1 MLVIHGTWA
10 YGVLSLWAED
20 SGRPASA
27 GLQPRRT
34 SRAPRP
40 HPFAADP
47 DVLADAVAE
56 LAGPSADLARKA
68 IEDELTLRLPS
79 APDGPQASPELG
91 RAADAAD
98 GAAAAA
104 AAVGGQAARAAL
116 AAWRVPALTFDPPVA
131 ADLLA
136 ALGDPGAGSVSA
148 VAGGSVL
155 YLAALA
161 RLADD
166 LAGRGRVLPTMA
178 ASDDGRYAARWRA
191 VLSGPDAQRARELA
205 AAMPP
210 LCRADAGSEPSAV
223 LVTDALD
230 ALADASARARL
241 GRDPQFR
248 LLPARAGRRPSRIP
262 VAERWAAALTGTDA
276 QVPVTT
282 PQDEAEA
289 AELAHALD
297 DWRAAAQAPAGPVR
311 TCFRLVEPGAE
322 PDAATWTVELALQ
335 STDDPSLLLP
345 AADIWSGDSA
355 GGWAAAGIRHPEE
368 ELLAGLGTA
377 SRLFAELD
385 QELRTPAPE
394 EVTLDTE
401 GAARFLQ
408 QTGPLLAGAGFGVLL
423 PDWVGGARKRLGLK
437 ITTKTRSTPGA
448 APAAESK
455 FGMGDLVDF
464 RYDLAV
470 GDESLS
476 PEELEELA
484 RLKVPL
490 VRLRGQWVELD
501 DRHLQAAL
509 KFLER
514 SQDRAGT
521 MTAAEALLDGL
532 GGIDDE
538 LPVVGVDADG
548 WLGDLLSGQ
557 ADRRLA
563 PVPTPASFR
572 GELRPY
578 QERGLAWLSFLGDL
592 GLGAVLAD
600 SMGLGK
606 CICPDTSLFVNGA
619 LFSAE
624 DVWNRFATGTWNDGQ
639 GEWAIPAEPLT
650 VNALASVDGRGKV
663 AAARIA
669 RLYRQHVSE
678 KVRRVRLDDGS
689 EVVITR
695 RHKLLGLNDWT
706 NEFAPGD
713 RICVPSRLEWSG
725 KPVDP
730 DLTTLLAWQI
740 AEGCEDQNRLRICQK
755 NVAILEDLMLR
766 VQRLAGA
773 FKLEINRPRISTFD
787 RGSYLRINS
796 SDYRTF
802 LTGLGYTWGR
812 KSAEKRIPDLIVS
825 ADDETI
831 RRFLREYFSAEGS
844 ALAGM
849 RCVEI
854 SSASEWLMRQLSCML
869 RRFGVWL
876 RITAK
881 RKRATNGSG
890 IYRTYYIG
898 LIGGRS
904 LRRFHELVGFSDS
917 VKQEKLA
924 SLCETISN
932 TNVEGVP
939 GSFLLTLGRQLTRLP
954 AEHFGVGH
962 VYFAGTQELSRNTA
976 HLAVKAMDRILSG
989 VAVEEYAAKS
999 GNRWTAATMAAY
1011 ERLNPIDLGV
1021 IRDTL
1026 AERADREV
1034 FYARITSVEDVDY
1047 TGWVYDF
1054 EVEEHHNFVAGGMLC
1069 HNTVQLLAMLESK
1082 REAAGDDTPHAPTLL
1097 VCPMSLVGNWER
1109 EAAKFTPDLRVYV
1122 HHGAD
1127 RLSGE
1132 ELTAA
1137 LNAADLVITT
1147 YGLAA
1152 RDQEALGGVKWA
1164 RVVCDEAQNIKN
1176 AATRQARAV
1185 RTLPAQSRIALTGT
1199 PVENRLSDLW
1209 SIMEFVRPGLL
1220 GSAERFRT
1228 RFAVPIERNG
1238 DEEAADRL
1246 KRITGPFVLRR
1257 LKTDK
1262 TIISDLPDK
1271 LEMKVWC
1278 NLTPEQASLY
1288 QATVSDMMARIEA
1301 AEAAGEG
1308 MERRGLVLAT
1318 MAKLKQ
1324 VCNHPAH
1331 LLGDG
1336 SRLDGR
1342 SGKLARLEEICDEV
1356 ITDGDKAL
1364 CFTQYAEFGRMLQ
1377 PYLAS
1382 RLGCP
1387 VLYLHGGTSKR
1398 QRDAMVAEFQESAEP
1413 ALFVLSLKAG
1423 GTGLNL
1429 TAASH
1434 VIHIDRWWNP
1444 AVEDQATDRAFR
1456 IGQRKDVQV
1465 RKFVCVGTLEERIDA
1480 MIEEKKALAERIV
1493 GTGEGWLTELS
1504 TADLRQVVSLSPEA
1518 VSE

>member
-1 MLVIHGTWA
+1 V
-10 YGVLSLWAED
+10 
-20 SGRPASA
+20 
-27 GLQPRRT
+27 
-34 SRAPRP
+34 
-40 HPFAADP
+40 
-47 DVLADAVAE
+47 
-56 LAGPSADLARKA
+56 
-68 IEDELTLRLPS
+68 
-79 APDGPQASPELG
+79 
-91 RAADAAD
+91 
-98 GAAAAA
+98 
-104 AAVGGQAARAAL
+104 L

-136 ALGDPGAGSVSA
+136 ALGDPGAGSTSA
-148 VAGGSVL
+148 IAGGSVH

-210 LCRADAGSEPSAV
+210 LCRADLGSEPSAV

-241 GRDPQFR
+241 GRDPEFR
-248 LLPARAGRRPSRIP
+248 LLPARAGRRPARIP
-262 VAERWAAALTGTDA
+262 VAERWTAALTGTDA

-289 AELAHALD
+289 AELAAALD

-437 ITTKTRSTPGA
+437 ITTRTRSTPGA

-476 PEELEELA
+476 QEELEELA

-521 MTAAEALLDGL
+521 MTAAEALLDEL
-532 GGIDDE
+532 GGVDDD

-606 CICPDTSLFVNGA
+606 CVLPHNALFVNGTLLA
-619 LFSAE
+619 AE
-624 DVWNRFATGTWNDGQ
+624 DTWDRFATGIWSDGE
-639 GEWAIPAEPLT
+639 GEWATPAEPVI
-650 VNALASVDGRGKV
+650 VNALANANGRR
-663 AAARIA
+663 AITTARVT
-669 RLYRQHVSE
+669 RLYRQHISE

-689 EVVITR
+689 EICITR
-695 RHKLLGLNDWT
+695 RHKLLGLDDWT
-706 NEFAPGD
+706 NQFSPGD
-713 RICVPSRLEWSG
+713 RICVPSRLQWSG
-725 KPVDP
+725 KPVDQ
-730 DLTTLLAWQI
+730 DLAVLLAWQI
-740 AEGCEDQNRLRICQK
+740 AEGYENKNHLDIAQK
-755 NVAILEDLMLR
+755 DVAILDDLLCRIQRVASTYQLR
-766 VQRLAGA
+766 
-773 FKLEINRPRISTFD
+773 INHPRISTYD
-787 RGSYLRINS
+787 RGSYLKINS
-796 SDYRTF
+796 LDYRTF
-802 LTGLGYTWGR
+802 LTSLGYIWGKR
-812 KSAEKRIPDLIVS
+812 SAGKRIPDLIVS
-825 ADDETI
+825 ADDDTI

-844 ALAGM
+844 VLAGM
-849 RCVEI
+849 RSVEI
-854 SSASEWLMRQLSCML
+854 SSASEWLMRQLACML
-869 RRFGVWL
+869 RRFGIWL

-881 RKRATNGSG
+881 PKRATNGTG

-904 LRRFHELVGFSDS
+904 LRRFHQLVGFSDP
-917 VKQEKLA
+917 VKHAKLA
-924 SLCETISN
+924 SLCETLSN
-932 TNVEGVP
+932 TNVEGIP
-939 GSFLLTLGRQLTRLP
+939 GSFLLALGRRFTGLP
-954 AEHFGVGH
+954 TAHLGVGQ

-989 VAVEEYAAKS
+989 AAAEEYAAKP
-999 GNRWTAATMAAY
+999 GNRWTASTMAAY

-1034 FYARITSVEDVDY
+1034 FYARVTSVEDVDY

-1082 REAAGDDTPHAPTLL
+1082 REAAGDDTSHAPTLL
-1097 VCPMSLVGNWER
+1097 VCPMSLAGNWER
-1109 EAAKFTPDLRVYV
+1109 EAAKFTPDLRVHV

-1127 RLSGE
+1127 RLKGE

-1137 LNAADLVITT
+1137 LDAADLVITT

-1152 RDQEALGGVKWA
+1152 RDQEALSQVQWA

-1185 RTLPAQSRIALTGT
+1185 RALPAQARIALTGT

-1238 DEEAADRL
+1238 NEEAADRL
-1246 KRITGPFVLRR
+1246 KRITSPFVLRR

-1301 AEAAGEG
+1301 AEAAGES

-1493 GTGEGWLTELS
+1493 GTGESMLTELS